1 MNPRDMYYSL
11 IITCSPCSP
20 PTMANTFRK
29 FSEAFSKVSKN
40 FKASPVDATTVL
52 ADFVST
58 AKKKYL
64 EAKELPSR
72 GGEWTVVMGNESCGN
87 IPYHVAKQLRLLT
100 ILLAD
105 LDSIASSIAYAWVE
119 SEVHRRPT
127 VPLIPMQ
134 REDLH
139 LRAENIYA
147 LNLAGIYKPREQ
159 LLFLT
164 DIPHLNDPDTSF
176 PSQRFVLVDHNKIKD
191 RYLHNNV
198 DGRVVAIV
206 DHRED
211 EGLYK
216 NTADPRIVLP
226 CGSCCS
232 HITTSVLPSRDNPL
246 GISVPRELATLLLCG
261 VLIDTDGLR
270 PGGKA
275 LQVDRDAAVILIP
288 LSTYSEM
295 IPMTLSH
302 DGGMRPDEHAVY
314 DDKSIKDLTSTLSRK
329 KLDLSH
335 LGTRD
340 LLRRDCKVYDYCV
353 EWLPGS
359 PLVRVG
365 LSSVPMPL
373 CEWGKEGTIKDEI
386 FSWMKARGIHIH
398 GVITS
403 FKEKPSKKG
412 SNKGKEKDKGT
423 GKSRR
428 EQVWMV
434 VDPGVLGTAEQAA
447 YSSRGRQIDLVKLT
461 ARFFESL
468 EKDGALQLGEHQLRL
483 NKNGGLSA
491 GVDVRVYH
499 QRDSNPTRKY
509 TAPLVKKILTEQ
521 VAVSLPNK
529 S

>member
-1 MNPRDMYYSL
+1 M
-11 IITCSPCSP
+11 
-20 PTMANTFRK
+20 
-29 FSEAFSKVSKN
+29 
-40 FKASPVDATTVL
+40 
-52 ADFVST
+52 FV
-58 AKKKYL
+58 
-64 EAKELPSR
+64 
-72 GGEWTVVMGNESCGN
+72 
-87 IPYHVAKQLRLLT
+87 
-100 ILLAD
+100 D

-134 REDLH
+134 PEDFH

-159 LLFLT
+159 LLFLA
-164 DIPHLNDPDTSF
+164 DIPHLNDADTSF

-216 NTADPRIVLP
+216 DTADPRIVLP

-232 HITTSVLPSRDNPL
+232 HIATSVLPSRDNPL

-270 PGGKA
+270 SGGKA

-295 IPMTLSH
+295 ITTTFSSES
-302 DGGMRPDEHAVY
+302 GMRPNGNAVR

-340 LLRRDCKVYDYCV
+340 LLKRDCKVYEYCV
-353 EWLPGS
+353 AWLPGS
-359 PLVRVG
+359 PIVRVG

-373 CEWGKEGTIKDEI
+373 CEWAREGTVEEEI
-386 FSWMKARGIHIH
+386 FSWMRARGIHIH
-398 GVITS
+398 GAITS
-403 FKEKPSKKG
+403 FKEKPNKKG
-412 SNKGKEKDKGT
+412 SNKGKEKEREKET

-428 EQVWMV
+428 EQIWMV
-434 VDPGVLGTAEQAA
+434 VNPGVLESAEQAA
-447 YSSRGRQIDLVKLT
+447 YSSRGRQIDVVKLSS
-461 ARFFESL
+461 RFFESL
-468 EKDGALQLGEHQLRL
+468 EKDGALRLGEHELRL
-483 NKNGGLSA
+483 NKNGGLPV
-491 GVDVRVYH
+491 GVEVRVYH

-521 VAVSLPNK
+521 VAVSLSNE

>member
-1 MNPRDMYYSL
+1 
-11 IITCSPCSP
+11 
-20 PTMANTFRK
+20 
-29 FSEAFSKVSKN
+29 
-40 FKASPVDATTVL
+40 
-52 ADFVST
+52 
-58 AKKKYL
+58 
-64 EAKELPSR
+64 
-72 GGEWTVVMGNESCGN
+72 
-87 IPYHVAKQLRLLT
+87 
-100 ILLAD
+100 
-105 LDSIASSIAYAWVE
+105 
-119 SEVHRRPT
+119 
-127 VPLIPMQ
+127 MQ

-147 LNLAGIYKPREQ
+147 LNLAGIYKPRDQ

-164 DIPHLNDPDTSF
+164 DIPQLNDSDTSF

-191 RYLHNNV
+191 RYFHHNV

-216 NTADPRIVLP
+216 DTADPRIVLP

-246 GISVPRELATLLLCG
+246 GISIPRELATLLLCG
-261 VLIDTDGLR
+261 IMIDTDGLR
-270 PGGKA
+270 PRGKA
-275 LQVDRDAAVILIP
+275 LQVDRDAAMILIP

-295 IPMTLSH
+295 IPISLSQ
-302 DGGMRPDEHAVY
+302 GGMRPDENAVH
-314 DDKSIKDLTSTLSRK
+314 DDKSIKDLTSTLYRK
-329 KLDLSH
+329 KMDLSH

-359 PLVRVG
+359 PLIRVG
-365 LSSVPMPL
+365 LSSVPIPL
-373 CEWGKEGTIKDEI
+373 CDWAREGTVENEI
-386 FSWMKARGIHIH
+386 FSWMKAGGIHIH

-412 SNKGKEKDKGT
+412 SNKGKETEKM

-428 EQVWMV
+428 EHVWMV
-434 VDPGVLGTAEQAA
+434 VDPGVLETAEQAA
-447 YSSRGRQIDLVKLT
+447 YSPRGKQINDLAKLT
-461 ARFFESL
+461 QRFFESL
-468 EKDGALQLGEHQLRL
+468 EKDGALQLGKHQLRL
-483 NKNGGLSA
+483 NRNGGLPS
-491 GVDVRVYH
+491 GVDVRVYN

-521 VAVSLPNK
+521 TADLSESLPNE